1 MNNTAHIRN
10 LIAKGEGQELDF
22 KYYISSASKIA
33 KTLVAFSNSGGGRL
47 LIGVKDNGNI
57 VGVESEEEVYMI
69 ELAAERYCRP
79 EVKLEMTSYD
89 VDGLVVLE
97 VYVAPGSERPYYAK
111 DENGKWLVYVRKE
124 DQNLLANKVLVEVFK
139 REKNEKASIIKYDK
153 PEKFLLDYLTENKK
167 ITFSQFCRL
176 AKIRPFIA
184 VRVLVNLVSI
194 KMIDI
199 HHTSQ
204 GDYFVLKEGSGVSSK
219 W

>member
-1 MNNTAHIRN
+1 MPVFMNSAHIRN

-57 VGVESEEEVYMI
+57 IGVESEEEVYMI

-79 EVKLEMTSYD
+79 EVKLEMTSWD
-89 VDGLVVLE
+89 MDGLMVLE
-97 VYVAPGSERPYYAK
+97 VYVAPGSKRPYYAK

-139 REKNEKASIIKYDK
+139 REKNEKASIIKYNK
-153 PEKFLLDYLTENKK
+153 PERFLLDYLLENKK

-176 AKIRPFIA
+176 AKIRPYIA

-194 KMIDI
+194 KMIEI
-199 HHTSQ
+199 HHNSQ
-204 GDYFVLKEGSGVSSK
+204 GDYFVLKQE
-219 W
+219 